1 MHVIFVKNNS
11 SKQNIMNDLI
21 EWLQKIWSA
30 SDNDEAVKVASLIKI
45 GNIKMPNI
53 EHQSTVT
60 AVKFIEM

>member
-1 MHVIFVKNNS
+1 
-11 SKQNIMNDLI
+11 MNDLI

-53 EHQSTVT
+53 EYQSTVT

>member
-1 MHVIFVKNNS
+1 MLKVNINT
-11 SKQNIMNDLI
+11 KQNIMKDFI

-30 SDNDEAVKVASLIKI
+30 SNNDEAVKVASLIKI
-45 GNIKMPNI
+45 GKIKMPNI

>member
-1 MHVIFVKNNS
+1 
-11 SKQNIMNDLI
+11 MNDLI

-30 SDNDEAVKVASLIKI
+30 SNNDEAVKVASLIKI
-45 GNIKMPNI
+45 GKIKMPNI